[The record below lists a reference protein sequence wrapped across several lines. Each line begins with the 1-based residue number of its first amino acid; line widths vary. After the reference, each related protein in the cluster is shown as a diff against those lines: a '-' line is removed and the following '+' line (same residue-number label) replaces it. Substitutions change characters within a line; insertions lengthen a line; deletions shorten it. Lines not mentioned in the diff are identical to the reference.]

1 MSSLAKMK
9 AELNSLEEQ
18 KNTLLSR
25 IERTGKQF
33 KVGLWLMGGGIT
45 LIPLYGSGLI
55 LLIAGGIYAFVNNE
69 RRNIFRD
76 ALEDVEEH
84 IHTLQE
90 SMG

>member
-9 AELNSLEEQ
+9 AELNSLEDQ
-18 KNTLLSR
+18 KTLLLSN
-25 IERTGKQF
+25 IARTGKQF

-55 LLIAGGIYAFVNNE
+55 LLVAGGIYAFVNNE

-76 ALEDVEEH
+76 TLEDVENH
-84 IHTLQE
+84 IHKLEE